1 MKEKYKNNG
10 KSSWN
15 KKYVLCYQ
23 FDMLK
28 DFLPTWIA
36 TFMPRVFFV
45 GSSVTGK
52 SAIMKNFTESIT
64 KFENPHTIIT
74 INTKYENNKII
85 SYFYI
90 PNENLWE
97 KIFLKSKI
105 VILLINLKDHFLLQ
119 RDLSQLGSLIMF
131 YLPFSWQSQ

>member
-1 MKEKYKNNG
+1 
-10 KSSWN
+10 
-15 KKYVLCYQ
+15 
-23 FDMLK
+23 
-28 DFLPTWIA
+28 
-36 TFMPRVFFV
+36 MPRVFFV